1 MLIDANSLNVL
12 TGDLLSSSI
21 FLFTFL
27 HVKVLNH
34 CTLLCETAIEITG
47 KAFVTFVYRNLL

>member
-34 CTLLCETAIEITG
+34 CILDNCKKEI
-47 KAFVTFVYRNLL
+47 